1 MLQTIF
7 NFYSNFP
14 FSGLSEYIFVLNTA
28 PLFIGWITSR
38 RPLPCLISD
47 RALLPMK
54 IKPYNLSL
62 FFPGTRTITFS
73 KSWSR
78 REVAVVTPHVTD
90 EYVLFHAHGDEPS
103 AKLALSYQFLEWFAG
118 FTDSEGCFRIARMTG
133 NTYSFIFQIR
143 LHIDDKDALIFI
155 KDTLQIGTINYNL
168 KDNKVTF
175 RVSSQKEIALI
186 IAIFSQ
192 KELELNQISSPVEQQ
207 APTQSKF
214 KGCILNTTKY
224 LNFLAFVEAFE
235 LYTSNNNR
243 EYRESIKA
251 KIDSWLPTKY

>member
-38 RPLPCLISD
+38 RSLPCLISD
-47 RALLPMK
+47 HALLPMK

-73 KSWSR
+73 KSLSR

-186 IAIFSQ
+186 IAIFLASPPPSSPWDVVVRGGWAQ

-207 APTQSKF
+207 AQSKF

-224 LNFLAFVEAFE
+224 FNFLAFVEAFE

-243 EYRESIKA
+243 E
-251 KIDSWLPTKY
+251 